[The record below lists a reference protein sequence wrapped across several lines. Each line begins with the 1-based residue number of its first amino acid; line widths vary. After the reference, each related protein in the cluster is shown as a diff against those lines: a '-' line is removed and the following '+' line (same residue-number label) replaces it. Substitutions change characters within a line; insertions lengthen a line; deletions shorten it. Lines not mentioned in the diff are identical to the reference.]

1 MFGYGSNDLAP
12 LHQTCAHPLLNSA
25 KRTPNA
31 GSASLPRL
39 FCPPDRWGFAAADP
53 RQARGAAPARE
64 IAPRAAP
71 RCLSRCCDCRPAR
84 PLAFHA
90 PVRSSPRPTVQMA
103 RLATSR
109 SSVRVAGCNSRC
121 LSQPSDRSIA
131 SSAVRGASPPSL
143 AKESALQD
151 ARGTCSA
158 PTHRACARS
167 SGPRG
172 S

>member
-1 MFGYGSNDLAP
+1 MVRTTSHLSTKPAPTPSSTPQNALRTLA
-12 LHQTCAHPLLNSA
+12 
-25 KRTPNA
+25 RR
-31 GSASLPRL
+31 ASLVF
-39 FCPPDRWGFAAADP
+39 FCPPVRWGFDAADP
-53 RQARGAAPARE
+53 RRARGAAPARE

-90 PVRSSPRPTVQMA
+90 PVRSSPRPTVQLA

-121 LSQPSDRSIA
+121 LSHPSDRSIA
-131 SSAVRGASPPSL
+131 SSAVRGASPPPL

-158 PTHRACARS
+158 PTNRACARS